1 MALDFR
7 SYLLPVTSV
16 GALIYTKLSL
26 QTTLV
31 GACCFISICLCFS
44 SEG

>member
-16 GALIYTKLSL
+16 GALIYTKLCL
-26 QTTLV
+26 QTALV
-31 GACCFISICLCFS
+31 AACCFISIRLCFS

>member
-7 SYLLPVTSV
+7 SYLLPLTSV
-16 GALIYTKLSL
+16 SALICTKLSL
-26 QTTLV
+26 QPALV
-31 GACCFISICLCFS
+31 AACCFISIRLCFS